1 MERAIFFVTDEGGN
15 QIDDKYME
23 ETNEFSSFSAAER
36 AARRYS
42 RENPTCIY
50 SVGVAINSIEIRNGR
65 IINRD

>member
-1 MERAIFFVTDEGGN
+1 MTRAIFFVTDEGGN
-15 QIDDKYME
+15 QISSE
-23 ETNEFSSFSAAER
+23 FLGEPNEFYSFSAAER

-42 RENPTCIY
+42 RQEPTCIY

>member
-1 MERAIFFVTDEGGN
+1 MARAIFFVTDEGGN
-15 QIDDKYME
+15 QIGDKYME
-23 ETNEFSSFSAAER
+23 ETNEFSSFAAAER